1 MHSWLTKLYHKADTW
16 HRGQTM
22 TEYALILSAIAVGA
36 YYGYDRLGDHLVPL
50 LYRVGAL
57 FG

>member
-1 MHSWLTKLYHKADTW
+1 
-16 HRGQTM
+16 M